1 MLNHRAGQETL
12 REPGRVQVHGG
23 IVQVR
28 EIRSSVYEDVNQIQ
42 HEYLLLRGLEW
53 QDSLSFAPARERS

>member
-1 MLNHRAGQETL
+1 
-12 REPGRVQVHGG
+12 VQVHGG